1 MHIETCIMLVLFS
14 TKVPMTQLN
23 ILLYKLNYF
32 PGQQP
37 SVLSNWP
44 LIISPIVQ
52 PASSSLIG
60 WAWTCTGQQKAI
72 FFYNFS
78 SFPWSYSFTCASVRL
93 LLKLFI
99 CATFPIPL
107 TKKDIQ
113 AHLPSSTSNLK
124 PTKGKKEEKNDVH
137 TTYWWRIFK
146 FPALYDF
153 CVIE

>member
-60 WAWTCTGQQKAI
+60 WAWTCTGQQKAV

-99 CATFPIPL
+99 CATLPIPL
-107 TKKDIQ
+107 TKKDTYRLTY
-113 AHLPSSTSNLK
+113 LPPPQTSNQQ
-124 PTKGKKEEKNDVH
+124 KGRKKKKMMFIQLIDGGFLNFQH
-137 TTYWWRIFK
+137 CMIFV
-146 FPALYDF
+146 L
-153 CVIE
+153 